1 MLRLRLGTSSS
12 YADDACRDQLLN
24 LRSNAR
30 VLHVFLKRSWVV
42 LRLLED
48 TLHDRILHD
57 AQDLE
62 SISHLSIPNLRL
74 NSPRDLSESAP
85 WSAPPSRSP

>member
-12 YADDACRDQLLN
+12 YADDACGDQFLN
-24 LRSNAR
+24 LRSDAG
-30 VLHVFLKRSWVV
+30 VLHVFLKRSWVA

-62 SISHLSIPNLRL
+62 SISHLSIQI
-74 NSPRDLSESAP
+74 
-85 WSAPPSRSP
+85 